1 MEIKIIK
8 KCNLPIDSIQDL
20 GQERNERAVK
30 KGLAV
35 WDNEPLIET
44 HRCRCLKPFNF
55 KEKQYLIGDDLL
67 MTLEEIK
74 TNKRFVFKYYAK

>member
-8 KCNLPIDSIQDL
+8 KCNLQIDSIQDL

-35 WDNEPLIET
+35 WNEV
-44 HRCRCLKPFNF
+44 KP
-55 KEKQYLIGDDLL
+55 K
-67 MTLEEIK
+67 K
-74 TNKRFVFKYYAK
+74 TK